1 MVNIR
6 EWALPVYTIL
16 MQMASGAFFVL
27 MVVRSYSDSRFG
39 RKVTNQVTRI
49 PVLIIFLTTI
59 LAMIGAQF
67 HLSKPWLS
75 VLAVTNFRT
84 SWLSR
89 EIIGTLLFFLSVGAL
104 MFLDWFV
111 IGRERVKSAVGW
123 FGVFI
128 GSATIYCMSR
138 IYILPSQAAWN
149 SPLTVADYFLGM
161 IILGVSAMLAI
172 LLLDM
177 NYMKVWK
184 PEDLGSRP
192 KIFREVLPWLVVISC
207 ATFIV
212 IAVLNVIQLISLH
225 NGDQGAQTSFALA
238 IELYLPLFV
247 IRLSFPFIGMIVL
260 VVASAQVI
268 RNTRALDKLTILVYL
283 SCMFVLIGEVTERFL
298 FYATHVRIG
307 V

>member
-16 MQMASGAFFVL
+16 MQMASGMLFVL
-27 MVVRSYSDSRFG
+27 MVVCSYSGSRFG
-39 RKVTNQVTRI
+39 LKVTDQVTKI

-67 HLSKPWLS
+67 HLSKPWMS
-75 VLAVTNFRT
+75 VLAVTNFHT

-89 EIIGTLLFFLSVGAL
+89 EIIGTLLFFLSAGSL
-104 MFLDWFV
+104 TFLEWFV
-111 IGRERVKSAVGW
+111 TARERVKTTVGW
-123 FGVFI
+123 FGVLI
-128 GSATIYCMSR
+128 GSATIYCMAR

-149 SPLTVADYFLGM
+149 SPLTVVDYFLGM
-161 IILGVSAMLAI
+161 IFLGVSAMLSI

-177 NYMKVWK
+177 NYAEVWK

-192 KIFREVLPWLVVISC
+192 KIIREALPWLVAISC
-207 ATFIV
+207 VTFIV

-225 NGDQGAQTSFALA
+225 NGDQGAQISYALA
-238 IELYLPLFV
+238 LELYLPLYV
-247 IRLSFPFIGMIVL
+247 IRLGLPFIGMIIL
-260 VVASAQVI
+260 VVASVQVI
-268 RNTRALDKLTILVYL
+268 RNTRAIDKLTILVYL

>member
-1 MVNIR
+1 MNIR

-16 MQMASGAFFVL
+16 MQMASGAFLVL

-89 EIIGTLLFFLSVGAL
+89 EIIGTLLFFLSVGSL

-177 NYMKVWK
+177 NYTKVLK

-225 NGDQGAQTSFALA
+225 NGDLGAQTSFALA

-247 IRLSFPFIGMIVL
+247 IRLSLPFIGMIVL
-260 VVASAQVI
+260 VVASVQVI
-268 RNTRALDKLTILVYL
+268 RNTRAIDKLTILVYL